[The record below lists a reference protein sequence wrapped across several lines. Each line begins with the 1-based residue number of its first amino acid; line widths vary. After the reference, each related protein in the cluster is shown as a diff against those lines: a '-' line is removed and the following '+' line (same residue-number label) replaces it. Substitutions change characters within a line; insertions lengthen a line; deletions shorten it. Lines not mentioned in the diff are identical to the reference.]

1 MTQTPEAAVTGDAAQ
16 RRASEHASKASQSAE
31 PSQAQVAGGG
41 GVRGAVRARD
51 PHLDNAKFIAILLVA
66 TGHGMAGVDE
76 VPLAS
81 AAYYFLYLFHMPV
94 FVVICGYVSKRF
106 TLTDEN
112 ALKHVRSTLA
122 PYLIFQ
128 AAYSLFAWAFGDRP
142 FEIGLLNPYYITWFL
157 LALFVWRISTPLWRR
172 MRFPVAVAVV
182 VALLAFMS
190 DLGGTLDLYRI
201 LGLMPFFVLGLVLR
215 PEMLEF
221 LRRPAA
227 RILGAVTL
235 ATAFAGMYF
244 AYPHM
249 DARWVRWTH
258 SNADMGVGELTG
270 TAMRMGLLLTGLVLA
285 AAFLAVVPSRRTWYS
300 GMATLY
306 TYLLH
311 GFFTRLFTFT
321 GWNEADWLNTVP
333 GVLLVAVVCCV
344 GATLLGTSPVR
355 RVTRW
360 AVEPD
365 IRPLFSK
372 QGAKF
377 SKQ

>member
-1 MTQTPEAAVTGDAAQ
+1 MTQTPDAAIAGDAAQ
-16 RRASEHASKASQSAE
+16 RRAPEHASKASQ
-31 PSQAQVAGGG
+31 AQGAGNG
-41 GVRGAVRARD
+41 GAVPRARD

-81 AAYYFLYLFHMPV
+81 ATYYFLYLFHMPV

-106 TLTDEN
+106 TLTDGN
-112 ALKHVRSTLA
+112 AVKHVRSTLA

-128 AAYSLFAWAFGDRP
+128 TAYSLFAWGFGDRP

-157 LALFVWRISTPLWRR
+157 LALFIWRISTPLWRR
-172 MRFPVAVAVV
+172 MRFPVAVSVV

-215 PEMLEF
+215 PEMLEI
-221 LRRPAA
+221 LRRTAV
-227 RILGAVTL
+227 RVLGAVTL
-235 ATAFAGMYF
+235 AAAFVGMYV

-258 SNADMGVGELTG
+258 SNADMGVGEVTG

-285 AAFLAVVPSRRTWYS
+285 AAFLAVVPSRQTWYT

-372 QGAKF
+372 Q
-377 SKQ
+377 